1 MSTQEAD
8 FTLANWLVSSRT
20 IAHFTNSANRMCLFY
35 KKAQNGF
42 ANADNIGGVRLR
54 CHQPPNLKTP
64 NHRNRIGGNLPLAI
78 GSETI
83 EKGRLGMHE
92 ALLEKAAPDWLG

>member
-1 MSTQEAD
+1 MSPAPKPQ
-8 FTLANWLVSSRT
+8 N
-20 IAHFTNSANRMCLFY
+20 
-35 KKAQNGF
+35 AQSPKS
-42 ANADNIGGVRLR
+42 DW
-54 CHQPPNLKTP
+54 
-64 NHRNRIGGNLPLAI
+64 GNLPLAI